1 VCLPNFD
8 FPEEQMKTV
17 FLFLLIFLAA
27 SFAAAAD
34 DPYESALRGMPQQHS
49 HAKTNAPPLTLEQAE
64 QIAMQANPEI
74 RVTARKLA
82 MAEAHV
88 SGAGALEDPS
98 LMYRGWQVP
107 LRQPWNYN
115 AAMNMFMVGQ
125 SFPGPGKR
133 ALRSQVATDAV
144 RTAKAELEA
153 TKQSVS
159 AQVRKAFYGLL
170 RNADELRV
178 HDEQVAIA
186 RHAFEAA
193 WIKYSVGHVPQQD
206 VLKAQVAVTKLIE
219 HLVMLEQDG
228 ELSRATLNA
237 LLGRNPEN
245 PIEVTGQY
253 CVPAQ
258 LPATTELEQLAVVN
272 RPELAG
278 AKAEIKQADDEIA
291 LARKQYI
298 PDFSANVGYMLL
310 PSGSE
315 HRNNYMIEGS
325 MTLPWLNR
333 RKHNSEINEAQAA
346 MAEREAEFEAT
357 RLTVFRQVQEALVRA
372 NAAKRL
378 VDLYQNTLRPQSEAT
393 LRSTVIAYQND
404 RTDILN
410 LLDSQNTTL
419 DVDYGYFRAISEFEQ
434 HIAELE
440 FAVGAPIPRTLT
452 TDAAEVT
459 R

>member
-1 VCLPNFD
+1 
-8 FPEEQMKTV
+8 MKAV
-17 FLFLLIFLAA
+17 FLFLFVFFAA
-27 SFAAAAD
+27 SSAAATD
-34 DPYESALRGMPQQHS
+34 DSYEAALRGMPQQHL
-49 HAKTNAPPLTLEQAE
+49 HAKTNVPPLTLEQAE

-88 SGAGALEDPS
+88 SGAGALDDPS
-98 LMYRGWQVP
+98 VMYRGWQVP
-107 LRQPWNYN
+107 LRQPWDYN

-133 ALRSQVATDAV
+133 SLRSQVATDAIG
-144 RTAKAELEA
+144 TAKAELEA

-159 AQVRKAFYGLL
+159 AQVHKAFYDLL

-186 RHAFEAA
+186 RQAFEAA
-193 WIKYSVGHVPQQD
+193 RIKYSVGHVPQQD

-219 HLVMLEQDG
+219 HLVMLEQDA
-228 ELSRATLNA
+228 ELSRAALNA
-237 LLGRNPEN
+237 LVGRNAEN

-253 CVPAQ
+253 GVPAQ
-258 LPATTELEQLAVVN
+258 LPAITELEQLAVVN
-272 RPELAG
+272 RPELA
-278 AKAEIKQADDEIA
+278 AATTSVKQAEDEIA

-298 PDFSANVGYMLL
+298 PDFSANVGYMLM

-333 RKHNSEINEAQAA
+333 RKHDSEIHEAQAA
-346 MAEREAEFEAT
+346 ATERQAELEAT
-357 RLTVFRQVQEALVRA
+357 RLAVFRQIQEALVRA

-378 VDLYQNTLRPQSEAT
+378 VDLYQKTLRPQSEAT
-393 LRSTVIAYQND
+393 LRSTAIAYEND

-419 DVDYGYFRAISEFEQ
+419 DVDYAYFRAISEFEQ
-434 HIAELE
+434 HMAELE
-440 FAVGAPIPRTLT
+440 LAVGAPIPRTPALN
-452 TDAAEVT
+452 TDAAEMT